1 RQFPRLRITVSA
13 GESLNPPV
21 LAAWSAMTGRPV
33 LEAYGLTE
41 TLMLVANYRDTEIR
55 PGAMGRPLPGVT
67 LDLITGDG
75 EIAAPGQTGQIAL
88 RLPSPNM
95 MLGYWQDEERTAS
108 TLRTIDGRDYFLTGD
123 NARADTD
130 GYLYYEGRADDVINS
145 AGYRI

>member
-1 RQFPRLRITVSA
+1 
-13 GESLNPPV
+13 
-21 LAAWSAMTGRPV
+21 
-33 LEAYGLTE
+33 
-41 TLMLVANYRDTEIR
+41 DTEIR
-55 PGAMGRPLPGVT
+55 PGAMGRPLPGVA

-130 GYLYYEGRADDVINS
+130 GYLYCEGRADDVINS
-145 AGYRI
+145 AGYRIGPQEVENALIEHPMVREAAAVPSPDPE